1 MMRILHWLKFSSFQ
15 FILAF
20 LFIRDLFT
28 PLKEVNFTFPSCNVI
43 GHPSP
48 VVTWRKLSG
57 TLPQERVH
65 YNNSS
70 LQIVNVRKADSDTY
84 FCSAVN
90 LLGTTEKRTLL
101 VVVSRPRFHTKPPA
115 RVDVTEGD
123 TLLSNCSATG
133 DPKPVVRWEKHG
145 EQLPAGRSLQTN
157 GVYVVFLRDMK
168 ISDKGG
174 LQLCCNKCRRVWGG
188 NCDLHRYM

>member
-1 MMRILHWLKFSSFQ
+1 M
-15 FILAF
+15 
-20 LFIRDLFT
+20 
-28 PLKEVNFTFPSCNVI
+28 I

-115 RVDVTEGD
+115 RVDGTEGD
-123 TLLSNCSATG
+123 TLLLNCSATG

-157 GVYVVFLRDMK
+157 GVLFLRDMK
-168 ISDKGG
+168 INDKGFYSCVATSAG
-174 LQLCCNKCRRVWGG
+174 VFEAETVAYIDICKLR
-188 NCDLHRYM
+188 